1 MASSDVQQ
9 REGNL
14 KRDVGLIGLL
24 FASVGS
30 IIGSGWLFGAMTAA
44 QTAGPAALLSW
55 LFGMVMILMIA
66 LTFAEL
72 GTLFPVSGGP
82 ARYPHIAFGSF
93 ASYTSGWILWVACAT
108 VAPIEVEG
116 ALQYATKYAPFT
128 TEHCLSGCS
137 GAEPEIV
144 HTLTTLGYV
153 TAVIL
158 MALFVVVNYIG
169 VRWFAKVN
177 NVLVWWKL
185 AIITLV
191 IVAFFVTVFHGSNFS
206 AYGFKPEG
214 WHGVFTAI
222 ATSGIVFSYLGFR
235 QGIELAGETK
245 NPRRNVPIAVI
256 GSVVL
261 TIVIYELLQ
270 VAFIGAVRPSDLAH
284 SHGWAALSF
293 TNDFGP
299 LAATATILGLGWLA
313 ALLYADA
320 VISPADTGLIY
331 TTVTARISY
340 AGARNGNAARGLAR
354 TNRQGVPWV
363 SLLLAFVIGLIIF
376 LPFPSWQQLVG
387 FITSATVLSFG
398 SGPLVLAAM
407 RRQLPD
413 QPRPFRLPGGH
424 TLPLLAFFSS
434 NLIIYWS
441 GWTTDWKLFA
451 TVLIGFVVLA
461 IFKATGQVTTPM
473 EWKAGATWLVPWLG
487 GLAIISWLG
496 SFGGGRGYITFE
508 IAFPVIAALTLII
521 YWIAHQVRLSPE
533 RVTEHVEESK
543 AEAAVEEQELGTAA
557 V

>member
-1 MASSDVQQ
+1 V
-9 REGNL
+9 
-14 KRDVGLIGLL
+14 
-24 FASVGS
+24 
-30 IIGSGWLFGAMTAA
+30 
-44 QTAGPAALLSW
+44 
-55 LFGMVMILMIA
+55 
-66 LTFAEL
+66 
-72 GTLFPVSGGP
+72 
-82 ARYPHIAFGSF
+82 
-93 ASYTSGWILWVACAT
+93 
-108 VAPIEVEG
+108 
-116 ALQYATKYAPFT
+116 
-128 TEHCLSGCS
+128 
-137 GAEPEIV
+137 
-144 HTLTTLGYV
+144 
-153 TAVIL
+153 
-158 MALFVVVNYIG
+158 
-169 VRWFAKVN
+169 
-177 NVLVWWKL
+177 
-185 AIITLV
+185 
-191 IVAFFVTVFHGSNFS
+191 
-206 AYGFKPEG
+206 
-214 WHGVFTAI
+214 
-222 ATSGIVFSYLGFR
+222 
-235 QGIELAGETK
+235 
-245 NPRRNVPIAVI
+245 
-256 GSVVL
+256 
-261 TIVIYELLQ
+261 
-270 VAFIGAVRPSDLAH
+270 
-284 SHGWAALSF
+284 
-293 TNDFGP
+293 
-299 LAATATILGLGWLA
+299 
-313 ALLYADA
+313 
-320 VISPADTGLIY
+320 
-331 TTVTARISY
+331 
-340 AGARNGNAARGLAR
+340 
-354 TNRQGVPWV
+354 
-363 SLLLAFVIGLIIF
+363 F